1 MEPVKSGVKPEVKP
15 EAKPKVKIG
24 IIGLGTIGCGT
35 IQILQEN
42 GDVLA
47 ERLGA
52 IVEVVRAAD
61 LELDRPRNVKL
72 DPAIL
77 TTDARDIVNDPDVQI
92 VVELIG
98 GIEPARTFILE
109 AMEQGKHVVTANKA
123 LLSEH
128 WQELVEKAE
137 ESGVSLL
144 YEGSVAGGIPLIRAI
159 KVGLVA
165 NRIHAVTG
173 IINGTCNYI
182 LTRMSREKRPYEEVL
197 AEAMEMGYAEADPAM
212 DVDGI
217 DSAQKLSILVNLCF
231 NTPISYKELP
241 YQGITDVT
249 TMDLEM
255 AEEFGY
261 TVKLLASANNRNGS
275 VEAWVHPALV
285 PEGHPLAPVDNVFNA
300 VYIEDDNLG
309 SSLYYGR
316 GAGDL
321 PTGSAVV
328 ADIISCARDI
338 LSGAVGRVPV
348 GGSITGTSSGTSPGN
363 SPGQTS
369 GKTLQLADDNVSE
382 YYVRISAKDQPGV
395 LSAISGVLGEEG
407 ISISS
412 VIQRGRET
420 EEGGDVPLVMI
431 VHEAPYSRMSR
442 ALSRIDSL
450 DVTLAKSFLMR
461 ILPEGGGA

>member
-1 MEPVKSGVKPEVKP
+1 
-15 EAKPKVKIG
+15 
-24 IIGLGTIGCGT
+24 
-35 IQILQEN
+35 
-42 GDVLA
+42 
-47 ERLGA
+47 
-52 IVEVVRAAD
+52 
-61 LELDRPRNVKL
+61 
-72 DPAIL
+72 
-77 TTDARDIVNDPDVQI
+77 VQI

-137 ESGVSLL
+137 ASGVSLL

-182 LTRMSREKRPYEEVL
+182 LTRMSKEKRSYAEVL
-197 AEAMEMGYAEADPAM
+197 AEAVEMGYAEADPAM

-217 DSAQKLSILVNLCF
+217 DAAQKLSILVNLCF

-241 YQGITDVT
+241 CQGITDVT
-249 TMDLEM
+249 IMDLEM

-261 TVKLLASANNRNGS
+261 TVKLLASAKNRNGS

-309 SSLYYGR
+309 ASLYYGR

-328 ADIISCARDI
+328 ADIVSCARDI
-338 LSGAVGRVPV
+338 LSGAVDRVPV
-348 GGSITGTSSGTSPGN
+348 GGCRSGNRSG
-363 SPGQTS
+363 SKSGQTS
-369 GKTLQLADDNVSE
+369 GKMLQLADDNVSE
-382 YYVRISAKDQPGV
+382 YYVRISARDQPGV
-395 LSAISGVLGEEG
+395 LSTISGVLGEEG

-442 ALSRIDSL
+442 ALSRIDAL

-461 ILPEGGGA
+461 ILPEGGGS